1 MDMNGE
7 QLIPLPRQRVW
18 EALNDPETLK
28 ACIPGCESIERVSDA
43 EYKIAMTAAIGP
55 VKAKFSGKLLL
66 SDLNPPESY
75 TIAFEGSGG
84 AAGFG
89 KGGAK
94 VVLAPEGDSTRLVY
108 TAHATVGGKL
118 AQIGSR
124 LIDGVA
130 KKMTEDF
137 SRSSIRS
144 SRRLRRKR
152 HLPLG
157 KQRPRQERPCPPGPG
172 SSSPSSSR
180 WRCSSSGAD
189 RYGVGTTT
197 SIRPRMRSTDAESPA
212 ASASLA
218 CAVSHASSGR
228 RHPRSDAV
236 STASATLSGARS
248 PERNNALAPIRRDSG
263 SSIFFNTSL
272 RTAPPITAFTAP

>member
-28 ACIPGCESIERVSDA
+28 RCIPGCESIERVSDT

-55 VKAKFSGKLLL
+55 VKAKFSGKLTL
-66 SDLNPPESY
+66 SDLDPPESY

-94 VVLAPEGDSTRLVY
+94 VVLAPEGDTTRLVY
-108 TAHATVGGKL
+108 TANATVGGKL

-130 KKMTEDF
+130 KKMSEDF
-137 SRSSIRS
+137 FA
-144 SRRLRRKR
+144 KFN
-152 HLPLG
+152 
-157 KQRPRQERPCPPGPG
+157 QVVAPPPVE
-172 SSSPSSSR
+172 
-180 WRCSSSGAD
+180 A
-189 RYGVGTTT
+189 T
-197 SIRPRMRSTDAESPA
+197 PA
-212 ASASLA
+212 A
-218 CAVSHASSGR
+218 
-228 RHPRSDAV
+228 
-236 STASATLSGARS
+236 
-248 PERNNALAPIRRDSG
+248 EQAPPAAKTGIPVWVWIIVAIVFAMGVLVIRR
-263 SSIFFNTSL
+263 
-272 RTAPPITAFTAP
+272 